1 MSGASSYQGSGLSHV
16 GQRANNEDAFF
27 TDDALG
33 LYIVADG
40 VGGKD
45 AGEVAS
51 RIVCEIVPERIRA
64 GVALSEAAR
73 EAHFAIANAV
83 AQGEGRP
90 GMASTIVALLIRSD
104 KYEIAWL
111 GDSRIYIWDGQL
123 KLLSRDHSL
132 VETLIANG
140 EIDLEQAQSHPK
152 KNVILAALG
161 GGDANINVGQNGGV
175 LRSGT
180 RFLLCSDGLTDI
192 VMPKRVAEILN
203 SKNPTAI
210 VCELLVEEAVAG
222 GGRDNIT
229 AVVVDILAAPIDA
242 SESDEYADTVRTYD
256 PISGAHTYHPVGGVR
271 VSSKV
276 RKLADASEMEISEGT
291 AEQGHTK
298 LEVAEAPWEKLLI
311 AGVVIF
317 AALVTYLVLR

>member
-1 MSGASSYQGSGLSHV
+1 M
-16 GQRANNEDAFF
+16 
-27 TDDALG
+27 
-33 LYIVADG
+33 
-40 VGGKD
+40 
-45 AGEVAS
+45 
-51 RIVCEIVPERIRA
+51 
-64 GVALSEAAR
+64 
-73 EAHFAIANAV
+73 
-83 AQGEGRP
+83 
-90 GMASTIVALLIRSD
+90 
-104 KYEIAWL
+104 
-111 GDSRIYIWDGQL
+111 
-123 KLLSRDHSL
+123 
-132 VETLIANG
+132 
-140 EIDLEQAQSHPK
+140 
-152 KNVILAALG
+152 AALG

-203 SKNPTAI
+203 SKDPTAI

-242 SESDEYADTVRTYD
+242 SENDEYADTVRTYD

-298 LEVAEAPWEKLLI
+298 LEVAEAPWKKLLI

-317 AALVTYLVLR
+317 AALVMYLVLR